1 MCIKYKT
8 KGEKT
13 MKDNEK
19 ERKVDG
25 LDIKAFVKKV
35 FQESSWLMAKLAASP
50 EDEGECFVDMAKS
63 ISIKRLNELYGDL
76 VDDRIVERLNKEID
90 EFNRMGQIE
99 NILKLSDML
108 HKKMN
113 KGTLIIPRLTVGNSL
128 LLFLLEITNVNPLPR
143 HNYCPKCHTFH
154 WGNKQSDFC
163 EYCGE
168 PLVEDGYDLDYQLL
182 IDDIKRLKHPFQ
194 FSTSGKKLEEEGF
207 FKLLECNEL
216 KLAKLLGFKQ
226 KDFEQPPVDISEIV
240 KCFDRK
246 YYSPRYKKKRIAD
259 HQAFIGL
266 GELGNV
272 KIQEQVCKEN
282 VKTFDDLVRV
292 VTMMHGTGVR
302 DNSKKLSVQ
311 IYSRDDLFKFLKKN
325 QLTDDDALI
334 ICRETRLS
342 GEGHLSTLSE
352 EKLKEAGVN
361 ENSIEFMRSIH
372 YIFVKAHGIA
382 NLKML
387 LKLAKTYLEEPK
399 SFYKAYFMLNKE
411 LFLKSVNSKDLI
423 SYIVESTKTKEEQG
437 VLAFV
442 DMLERDAKINIKE
455 NN

>member
-1 MCIKYKT
+1 
-8 KGEKT
+8 
-13 MKDNEK
+13 MKDNKK
-19 ERKVDG
+19 ERRVDN
-25 LDIKAFVKKV
+25 LDIEAFVKKV

-50 EDEGECFVDMAKS
+50 EDEGECFVDMARS
-63 ISIKRLNELYGDL
+63 ISIKRLNGLYGDL
-76 VDDRIVERLNKEID
+76 VDDRIVERLNNEID
-90 EFNRMGQIE
+90 GFNRIGQIE
-99 NILKLSDML
+99 NILKLSDVL

-143 HNYCPKCHTFH
+143 HHYCPKCHTFH
-154 WGNKQSDFC
+154 WGHKQSDYC
-163 EYCGE
+163 ECCGE
-168 PLVEDGYDLDYQLL
+168 PVMEDGYDLDYQLL

-207 FKLLECNEL
+207 FKLLESKEL
-216 KLAKLLGFKQ
+216 KLAKLFGFKQ
-226 KDFEQPPVDISEIV
+226 KDFDQPPVDISEIL
-240 KCFDRK
+240 KCFDK
-246 YYSPRYKKKRIAD
+246 NYYSSHYKKKHIAD

-282 VKTFDDLVRV
+282 VKTFGDLVRV
-292 VTMMHGTGVR
+292 LTMMHGTGVR
-302 DNSKKLSVQ
+302 DNSKRLNVQ

-342 GEGHLSTLSE
+342 GEGHLSALSE

-361 ENSIEFMRSIH
+361 ENSVEFMRSIH
-372 YIFVKAHGIA
+372 YIFVKGHGIA

-399 SFYKAYFMLNKE
+399 RFYEAYFTLDKE
-411 LFLKSVNSKDLI
+411 AALKSANTDDLI
-423 SYIVESTKTKEEQG
+423 RKLFEAKSTKDEELYYSLIDYQ
-437 VLAFV
+437 
-442 DMLERDAKINIKE
+442 ER
-455 NN
+455 

>member
-1 MCIKYKT
+1 
-8 KGEKT
+8 
-13 MKDNEK
+13 MKDNKK
-19 ERKVDG
+19 ERRVDN
-25 LDIKAFVKKV
+25 LDIKAFIKKV

-50 EDEGECFVDMAKS
+50 EDEGECLVDIARS

-76 VDDRIVERLNKEID
+76 VDDRIVERLNNEID
-90 EFNRMGQIE
+90 EFKGIGQIE

-143 HNYCPKCHTFH
+143 HHYCPKCHTFH
-154 WGNKQSDFC
+154 WGYKQSDYC
-163 EYCGE
+163 ECCGE
-168 PLVEDGYDLDYQLL
+168 PVVEDGYDLNYQLL

-207 FKLLECNEL
+207 FKLLESKEL

-226 KDFEQPPVDISEIV
+226 KDFKQQPVDISEML
-240 KCFDRK
+240 KCFDK
-246 YYSPRYKKKRIAD
+246 NYYSSHYKKKHIAD

-282 VKTFDDLVRV
+282 VKTFDDLVRA

-302 DNSKKLSVQ
+302 DNSKRLNVQ

-342 GEGHLSTLSE
+342 GEGHLSALSE

-361 ENSIEFMRSIH
+361 ESSIEFMRSIL
-372 YIFVKAHGIA
+372 YIFVKAHAIA

-399 SFYKAYFMLNKE
+399 MFYEAYLPLNKQT
-411 LFLKSVNSKDLI
+411 LSKIDKTRDLI
-423 SYIVESTKTKEEQG
+423 SQLSEAKTTELENMYLSLIDKEER
-437 VLAFV
+437 L
-442 DMLERDAKINIKE
+442 IK
-455 NN
+455 

>member
-1 MCIKYKT
+1 
-8 KGEKT
+8 
-13 MKDNEK
+13 MKDNKK
-19 ERKVDG
+19 ERRVDN

-50 EDEGECFVDMAKS
+50 EDEGECFVDIARS
-63 ISIKRLNELYGDL
+63 ISIKRLNELYGDF
-76 VDDRIVERLNKEID
+76 VDDRIVERLNNEID
-90 EFNRMGQIE
+90 EFNRIGQIE

-128 LLFLLEITNVNPLPR
+128 FLLFLLELTNVNPLPR
-143 HNYCPKCHTFH
+143 HHYCPKCHTFH
-154 WGNKQSDFC
+154 WAHKQSDYC
-163 EYCGE
+163 ECCGE
-168 PLVEDGYDLDYQLL
+168 PVVEDGYDLDYQLL

-207 FKLLECNEL
+207 FKLLESKEL

-226 KDFEQPPVDISEIV
+226 KDFKQPPVDISEML
-240 KCFDRK
+240 KCFDK
-246 YYSPRYKKKRIAD
+246 NYYSSHYKKKHIAD

-292 VTMMHGTGVR
+292 VTMMHGIGVR
-302 DNSKKLSVQ
+302 DNSKRLNAQ

-342 GEGHLSTLSE
+342 GEGHLSALSE
-352 EKLKEAGVN
+352 EILKEAGVN

-372 YIFVKAHGIA
+372 YIFVKAHAIA

-399 SFYKAYFMLNKE
+399 KYFENYFMLNKKTLTRIGE
-411 LFLKSVNSKDLI
+411 NNDLI
-423 SYIVESTKTKEEQG
+423 KTIVENKATPMEELCFSIIDFKE
-437 VLAFV
+437 
-442 DMLERDAKINIKE
+442 RC
-455 NN
+455 